1 MMDVNR
7 SHSQGSWPGM
17 SSDFYPVFAD
27 WARKHGLEVATEKFS
42 ALFDTTAFAE
52 RWSADRQRI
61 EEGGPIVV
69 AASRDD
75 GWYSGPTSED
85 IFWPPLKR
93 LFMRQGWDEER
104 IASVDQASSKVVA
117 HTPRPDTRSF
127 GARGLVVGYV
137 QSGKT
142 TNFTAV
148 AAKMADVD
156 YRFVLVLSG
165 IHNGLRR
172 QTQERLSE
180 QLEGLNET
188 RWATLT
194 SAEQDFR
201 PPGGIRPENLFT
213 SDSLVALAV
222 VKKNATVLRRLA
234 AWLDNPLGRAA
245 LQNVPVLIIDDEADQ
260 ASVATGSINPLIL
273 RILRLMPRHTYIGY
287 TATPFAN
294 VFINPTDEDL
304 YPSTFILNL
313 PQPDGYFGPETVFG
327 RDEVEGDETGSAP
340 DGYDMIRRIPD
351 EDVPLLRPAGR
362 ADADDFVPTLTD
374 DVRDAVLWFLLAT
387 AARRARGDDKH
398 STMLVHTSV
407 KTSVHEA
414 FDPPLQ
420 ALLHRVRDGVARGDE
435 SLLDELRQFW
445 ISESARVPASDWG
458 RRQNTFEELLPHLG
472 ETLEQCKVVLDNS
485 RSEARLDYSGPEAQ
499 VAIVVGG
506 NTLSRGLTLEGLVVS
521 VFVRGASTYD
531 TLLQMGR
538 WFGYRTG
545 YEDLPRIW
553 TTQEL
558 ELAFRHLAQ
567 VEVEMRRDID
577 RYQSQNLTPLDLAVR
592 IRTHPSLQITAKMG
606 AAAPAEVSYAGSRLQ
621 VRYYKRLDRDWLLT
635 NRAAADRLVGAS
647 LQHGEYSQVTNA
659 DHHVIRNVPVA
670 HIKSF
675 LQSYRIH
682 PEQADLDPA
691 TVIRWIDRQISSADP
706 TLQTWNVVLV
716 QGSVAQEGRVESVG
730 SLGVRPVI
738 RARVGRTLDGD
749 DVEAERLRNA
759 ETADIKTLMSRR
771 DIGLDLDVPSV
782 ELGKLT
788 ERQLVVL
795 REQHPEASTRGL
807 LVLYVIDAQSTPG
820 AARRNTRVRM
830 DAVEPLIG
838 IGIAFPGT
846 KVGMRGVTPT
856 HMAVDLSDVEVD
868 DDALFTDDPDV
879 EQQP

>member
-1 MMDVNR
+1 MDE
-7 SHSQGSWPGM
+7 G
-17 SSDFYPVFAD
+17 FYTVFAEY
-27 WARKHGLEVATEKFS
+27 ARKHGLDVAVERFGTMP
-42 ALFDTTAFAE
+42 DTAAFAE
-52 RWSADRQRI
+52 RWSQDRNRI
-61 EEGGPIVV
+61 EDGGPIIV
-69 AASRDD
+69 AAARDD
-75 GWYSGPTSED
+75 GWYSGPTSGD

-93 LFMRQGWDEER
+93 LFADQHWDTKR

-117 HTPRPDTRSF
+117 HTPRPATRTF
-127 GARGLVVGYV
+127 DARGLVVGYV

-172 QTQERLSE
+172 QTQERLEE
-180 QLEGLNET
+180 QLLALNRD
-188 RWATLT
+188 RWFFLTTLDH
-194 SAEQDFR
+194 DFR
-201 PPGGIRPENLFT
+201 APAKITPANLFRN
-213 SDSLVALAV
+213 DGQVALAV
-222 VKKNATVLRRLA
+222 VKKNATVLRRLVT
-234 AWLDNPLGRAA
+234 WLDTPVGRTA

-327 RDEVEGDETGSAP
+327 RDEVEGDERGSAP

-351 EDVPLLRPAGR
+351 EDVSLLRPAGR
-362 ADADDFVPTLTD
+362 ADASDFVPTLTD
-374 DVRDAVLWFLLAT
+374 DVCDAVRWFLLAT
-387 AARRARGDDKH
+387 AARRARGDAKH

-407 KTSVHEA
+407 KTDVHDA
-414 FDPPLQ
+414 FEPPLQ
-420 ALLHRVRDGVARGDE
+420 ALLRRLRDGVQQEDE
-435 SLLDELRQFW
+435 AFLGQLRRLW
-445 ISESARVPASDWG
+445 DAESARVPATDWG
-458 RRQNTFEELLPHLG
+458 RRQNTFDELRPHLQ
-472 ETLEQCKVVLDNS
+472 EVLEKCTVILDNS
-485 RSEARLDYSGPEAQ
+485 RSEMRLDYSGNDAQ

-553 TTQEL
+553 TTEEL
-558 ELAFRHLAQ
+558 ELSFRHLAQ

-621 VRYYKRLDRDWLLT
+621 LRYYKRLDRDWLQT
-635 NRAAADRLVGAS
+635 NRAAAERLINAS
-647 LQHGEYSQVTNA
+647 LQHGEHAQVTRA
-659 DHHVIRNVPVA
+659 GHHVIRNVPVA

-675 LQSYRIH
+675 IQGYRMH

-691 TVIRWIDRQISSADP
+691 TIIRWIDRQISSSEP
-706 TLQTWNVVLV
+706 TLQSWNVVLV
-716 QGSVAQEGRVESVG
+716 QGSVDRAETVG
-730 SLGVRPVI
+730 PLTVRPVV
-738 RARVGRTLDGD
+738 RARVGRVADGD
-749 DVEAERLRNA
+749 VAELERLKNA
-759 ETADIKTLMSRR
+759 ETGDIKTLMSRR
-771 DIGLDLDVPSV
+771 DIGLDLDLPDD
-782 ELGKLT
+782 ELGKKT
-788 ERQLVVL
+788 EKELVAL
-795 REQHPEASTRGL
+795 RERHPEASTRGL
-807 LVLYVIDAQSTPG
+807 LVLYIIDAQSHPTP
-820 AARRNTRVRM
+820 AREKTRVPM
-830 DAVEPLIG
+830 HAVEPLVG
-838 IGIAFPGT
+838 IGIAFPGA
-846 KVGMRGVTPT
+846 KLGGRGVTPT
-856 HMAVDLSDVEVD
+856 HVAVDLSDVEAVD
-868 DDALFTDDPDV
+868 DTLFTTDPDG
-879 EQQP
+879 EQDS